1 MAVAA
6 NMPDYVFEV
15 SWEVCNKVGGIHT
28 VLESLAPT
36 LEKTYRDNLVFVGP
50 DLNTNEF
57 VEDPSLKKD
66 WQKALASAGMRAR
79 IGRWKINANPMAIL
93 VNINQC
99 RDRKNEIYGEMWN
112 DFGVDSLHGYGDYDD
127 SSLWAYASG
136 KIIEL
141 IKRQCLESNAKII
154 LQAHEW
160 QSAMALLAVK
170 KGSKQTGIATVFTTH
185 ATTVGRSICDNNK
198 CLYKYFAG
206 YEGDMM
212 SRELHVESKHSSEK
226 AAAVNADCFTTVSE
240 ITNKECKQFLGK
252 AVDVILLNGF
262 NISDLPKVTELKLRK
277 KQMRRLIIDIAE
289 RLLGKQMSDD
299 TLIIS
304 TSGRCDY
311 RPKGY
316 DLYLES
322 VRRLSQEA
330 LNNDIIAIME
340 VPLWSSGP
348 RKDLSERM
356 NSGDAVYDTALPEP
370 YITHDLHNFDTDRII
385 ATVKGLGL
393 NVSTLKTKVHTLI
406 FPVYLNG
413 ADGILNCDYYELLSA
428 SDLTIYPSYY
438 EPWGYTPLES
448 AAYRVPT
455 VTTNLSGFGLWVN
468 SLLGRRSSL
477 LSDGVEVIDRDDDNY
492 LEAAE
497 HLKNIIMQFSKSTKK
512 TREELSRKC
521 YKIASQADWKVFA
534 NNYAKAFSFALNK

>member
-1 MAVAA
+1 MRERNEKRNMAVAA

-79 IGRWKINANPMAIL
+79 IGRWKINANPVAIL

-198 CLYKYFAG
+198 CLYNIHYVVFCIHYHPISWLDNKIG
-206 YEGDMM
+206 
-212 SRELHVESKHSSEK
+212 RI
-226 AAAVNADCFTTVSE
+226 TV
-240 ITNKECKQFLGK
+240 IKRN
-252 AVDVILLNGF
+252 
-262 NISDLPKVTELKLRK
+262 
-277 KQMRRLIIDIAE
+277 M
-289 RLLGKQMSDD
+289 
-299 TLIIS
+299 
-304 TSGRCDY
+304 
-311 RPKGY
+311 
-316 DLYLES
+316 
-322 VRRLSQEA
+322 
-330 LNNDIIAIME
+330 
-340 VPLWSSGP
+340 
-348 RKDLSERM
+348 
-356 NSGDAVYDTALPEP
+356 
-370 YITHDLHNFDTDRII
+370 
-385 ATVKGLGL
+385 
-393 NVSTLKTKVHTLI
+393 
-406 FPVYLNG
+406 
-413 ADGILNCDYYELLSA
+413 
-428 SDLTIYPSYY
+428 
-438 EPWGYTPLES
+438 
-448 AAYRVPT
+448 
-455 VTTNLSGFGLWVN
+455 
-468 SLLGRRSSL
+468 
-477 LSDGVEVIDRDDDNY
+477 
-492 LEAAE
+492 
-497 HLKNIIMQFSKSTKK
+497 
-512 TREELSRKC
+512 
-521 YKIASQADWKVFA
+521 
-534 NNYAKAFSFALNK
+534 

>member
-79 IGRWKINANPMAIL
+79 IGRWKINANPVAIL

-141 IKRQCLESNAKII
+141 IKRLCLESNAKII

-262 NISDLPKVTELKLRK
+262 NISDLPKVTEIKRSK
-277 KQMRRLIIDIAE
+277 KQMHRLVIDVAE
-289 RLLGKQMSDD
+289 KLLGKQLSDD
-299 TLIIS
+299 ALIIS
-304 TSGRCDY
+304 TSGRCDF

-316 DLYLES
+316 DLFLES
-322 VRRLSQEA
+322 VRRLSQET
-330 LNNDIIAIME
+330 LDNDIIALME
-340 VPLWSSGP
+340 VPLWSAGP
-348 RKDLSERM
+348 RKDLSERL
-356 NSGDAVYDTALPEP
+356 NSVDTAYATALPEP
-370 YITHDLHNFDTDRII
+370 YITHDLHNFDADRII

-477 LSDGVEVIDRDDDNY
+477 FSDGVEVIDRDDDNY
-492 LEAAE
+492 FEAAE